1 MVRLLKEHLLIASI
15 CGNLRVCRALSR
27 QDREKKINSLLLY
40 DDFQVSSEWLLHPW
54 QTMPHC
60 YTSVYKIRPAEFVGV
75 PYRESEKL
83 RNKFDL
89 KTNNRFRSPWK
100 FILVS
105 SKEVCALEVTLF
117 VTLGN

>member
-1 MVRLLKEHLLIASI
+1 MVRLLKEHLLIR
-15 CGNLRVCRALSR
+15 GDLRVCRALSR
-27 QDREKKINSLLLY
+27 QDREKKINSLLLC

-60 YTSVYKIRPAEFVGV
+60 YTSVYKIRPVEFVGV
-75 PYRESEKL
+75 LYRESEKL

-100 FILVS
+100 FFWFLQKKSVH
-105 SKEVCALEVTLF
+105 
-117 VTLGN
+117 